1 MKERFKN
8 IGRAIG
14 YGGVYLGSQLTAGV
28 ASSLLIGIYSGY
40 KCRME
45 GITDSALIV
54 EKFKETYSSM
64 TGIVV
69 IAAAII
75 TIAFLAVFFAIRKE
89 KMTEKVNAVKV
100 SPKYTLLAAAAGFL
114 MYFSIVGILINLPLS
129 EGMLESYSSM
139 ASGLFTQ
146 NFVVAIISNV
156 IAAPIIEE
164 IIFRGLIF
172 DRLKKAIPVVPAMII
187 SALLFGL
194 AHGQIIWIC
203 YAAVIGLILA
213 AIYHKT
219 GSIIPCIAA
228 HMVLNGTSTLI
239 NYSGLMLSQ
248 SFFTIACV
256 AALIILVVVMVMMFR
271 KNVTEPRMAEVEV
284 ATA

>member
-1 MKERFKN
+1 
-8 IGRAIG
+8 
-14 YGGVYLGSQLTAGV
+14 
-28 ASSLLIGIYSGY
+28 
-40 KCRME
+40 ME

-139 ASGLFTQ
+139 ASGCFSFSCHSINCSKFRHTSSRL
-146 NFVVAIISNV
+146 V
-156 IAAPIIEE
+156 I
-164 IIFRGLIF
+164 
-172 DRLKKAIPVVPAMII
+172 RLSSLWK
-187 SALLFGL
+187 
-194 AHGQIIWIC
+194 
-203 YAAVIGLILA
+203 
-213 AIYHKT
+213 
-219 GSIIPCIAA
+219 
-228 HMVLNGTSTLI
+228 
-239 NYSGLMLSQ
+239 
-248 SFFTIACV
+248 
-256 AALIILVVVMVMMFR
+256 
-271 KNVTEPRMAEVEV
+271 
-284 ATA
+284 